1 MIEKL
6 RSLADQLD
14 KATPGTWEIGESHE
28 SKVEVG
34 VDGKVFCRVQVPRSW
49 SFEEKVSDSVD
60 VAEAICLGH
69 NDGPS
74 VLREAAD
81 EIERL
86 QDGSLRQYLTD
97 QNTQLREQLVIVCDE
112 NEHLQ
117 REIERLQRVVDQATK
132 WLCISSSGDIFAIS
146 LPDDLNAKTAPD
158 LAAELECQRGEK

>member
-1 MIEKL
+1 MIDRL
-6 RSLADQLD
+6 RILADKLE
-14 KATPGTWEIGESHE
+14 KVTPGTWEIGESHE
-28 SKVEVG
+28 SKAEVV

-49 SFEEKVSDSVD
+49 YFEEKVSDSVD

-97 QNTQLREQLVIVCDE
+97 QNTQLREQLFAVCDE
-112 NEHLQ
+112 NEQLKADN
-117 REIERLQRVVDQATK
+117 ERLRRVVDQATK